1 MVARSKECL
10 YDTFR
15 EIPVITN
22 RASDSETKR
31 WKANPALKKCYDK
44 LNQKVD
50 PERPETHMKRIINDV
65 FKRKDATPVQ
75 VALVMSVCETLFNPN
90 NNHVNLNEEIIKPRL
105 VINLVSF

>member
-1 MVARSKECL
+1 MVVKAKKCL

-22 RASDSETKR
+22 RILDSETKR

-44 LNQKVD
+44 LNERVD
-50 PERPETHMKRIINDV
+50 PECSETHMKMIINNV

-75 VALVMSVCETLFNPN
+75 IALVISVCNTLFNSN
-90 NNHVNLNEEIIKPRL
+90 NNHVNLNEEIIKPKL